1 MNLLGGRGSV
11 APSESLRLAG
21 GDVVSRLDGALTE
34 VFSEKG
40 KQTVLYYMNSKY
52 GLSLEQATQDPAR
65 LEKSMTEMLG
75 QVGWMVVK
83 RAILEEF
90 WERRI
95 EINETQLVERA
106 SLLDAFKFGRFF
118 NVGAF
123 VGPR

>member
-1 MNLLGGRGSV
+1 
-11 APSESLRLAG
+11 
-21 GDVVSRLDGALTE
+21 VVSRLDGALTE

-52 GLSLEQATQDPAR
+52 GLSLEQATKDPAR